1 MGRVL
6 YFLETFFSEMTIAEV
21 GMCMCACGESVGFVF
36 KILNLLFALSP
47 TELAAQIA
55 SGAPISVQS

>member
-1 MGRVL
+1 
-6 YFLETFFSEMTIAEV
+6 MTIAEV

-36 KILNLLFALSP
+36 KILNLLFVLSP
-47 TELAAQIA
+47 AELAAQIA